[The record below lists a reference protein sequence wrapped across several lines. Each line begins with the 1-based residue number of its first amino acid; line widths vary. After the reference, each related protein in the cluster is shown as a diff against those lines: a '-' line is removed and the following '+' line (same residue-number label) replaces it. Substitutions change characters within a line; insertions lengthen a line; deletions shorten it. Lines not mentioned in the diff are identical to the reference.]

1 MLNPEDC
8 RDRARSYQRLAM
20 EVTEGEGKD
29 HFFALAQSWDRL
41 AADLESALGF
51 IDTMDAVRRTSS
63 KAA

>member
-8 RDRARSYQRLAM
+8 RDR
-20 EVTEGEGKD
+20 
-29 HFFALAQSWDRL
+29 WDRL

>member
-8 RDRARSYQRLAM
+8 RYRTLSYKRLAM

-29 HFFALAQSWDRL
+29 HFFAVAQSWDRL

-51 IDTMDAVRRTSS
+51 IDAMDAVRRTSS